1 MGQYKEALTTKDQFN
16 CLGIARQLFLM
27 PGTKNFVGAWQ
38 LALDFLGPEFKRPGI
53 YQVFPGPRR
62 DLWERPNVVS
72 YTNGR
77 RGLNY
82 L

>member
-53 YQVFPGPRR
+53 YKVFPGQ
-62 DLWERPNVVS
+62 DVIYGSAQTW
-72 YTNGR
+72 
-77 RGLNY
+77 Y
-82 L
+82 LTLMGAGA